1 MASAQANRTFGVTFS
16 GGVNA
21 AILNFTTAK
30 GRLHAAT
37 GQDIV
42 HPNNYANV
50 QWVAGPSES
59 TGSIIAYAKFN
70 AEGNP
75 VVVST
80 IGDQGSDG
88 TPGTAD
94 AYIGFKRVSNDTEFV
109 AAIMSIAA
117 AQGNPNDF
125 TENVPTTESTA
136 AQAKTFADA
145 DLPYWTNYTV
155 SGEAPG
161 PGQGGGQETYTYWNV
176 TVCGGVEE
184 FLMRAPDGTVLQVG
198 QGYDLSA
205 VIISSGEAPGNH
217 IVIASEASEGAQIF
231 AIGSEPN
238 TLECTA

>member
-80 IGDQGSDG
+80 IGDHCHQIQN
-88 TPGTAD
+88 A
-94 AYIGFKRVSNDTEFV
+94 FFFFV
-109 AAIMSIAA
+109 FI
-117 AQGNPNDF
+117 
-125 TENVPTTESTA
+125 
-136 AQAKTFADA
+136 
-145 DLPYWTNYTV
+145 
-155 SGEAPG
+155 SG
-161 PGQGGGQETYTYWNV
+161 YFMLIHNK
-176 TVCGGVEE
+176 
-184 FLMRAPDGTVLQVG
+184 
-198 QGYDLSA
+198 
-205 VIISSGEAPGNH
+205 
-217 IVIASEASEGAQIF
+217 
-231 AIGSEPN
+231 
-238 TLECTA
+238 

>member
-1 MASAQANRTFGVTFS
+1 MASAQANRTFGVTYS
-16 GGVNA
+16 GGTNA
-21 AILNFTTAK
+21 IISNFATSK
-30 GRLHAAT
+30 GRLHAANT
-37 GQDIV
+37 QDIV

-59 TGSIIAYAKFN
+59 SGSIIAYAKFN

-94 AYIGFKRVSNDTEFV
+94 AYIGFKRVSNDAEFV

-125 TENVPTTESTA
+125 TESVPTTSSTA
-136 AQAKTFADA
+136 TEAKTFADA

-155 SGEAPG
+155 TEAPG
-161 PGQGGGQETYTYWNV
+161 PGGGEETSYRYYTI
-176 TVCGGVEE
+176 TRCGGTTQYV
-184 FLMRAPDGTVLQVG
+184 MRAPGTGLILAND

-205 VIISSGEAPGNH
+205 VIISEGAAPGTH
-217 IVIASEASEGAQIF
+217 IVVVSGPEESGTEDF
-231 AIGSEPN
+231 AIGSLPS

>member
-1 MASAQANRTFGVTFS
+1 MASATANRTFGVTFS
-16 GGVNA
+16 GGINA

-75 VVVST
+75 VVVTT

-94 AYIGFKRVSNDTEFV
+94 AYIGFKRVSNDAEFV
-109 AAIMSIAA
+109 AAIVSIAA

-125 TENVPTTESTA
+125 TETIPTASSTA
-136 AQAKTFADA
+136 TEAKTFADA

-155 SGEAPG
+155 SGGGEGPVEAN
-161 PGQGGGQETYTYWNV
+161 YTWWNV
-176 TVCGGVEE
+176 TACGGVQQS
-184 FLMRAPDGTVLQVG
+184 LMRAPENAILAVG
-198 QGYDLSA
+198 QGYNLAS
-205 VIISSGEAPGNH
+205 VVISSGEAPDNH
-217 IVIASEASEGAQIF
+217 IVIASEGSEGTPDF
-231 AIGSEPN
+231 AIGSNPPI
-238 TLECTA
+238 LECTA